1 MDLDLPRVLVGLGFL
16 LAAGA
21 MDWRRRVVK
30 DVVWVGMGA
39 TALALVEL
47 DLIQRGIP
55 WPVHLVS
62 AATAVLYFGVFF
74 GKPMWDESGFR
85 VRPGRFALY
94 LGAPLAVM
102 LAWRWS
108 ADDPVALDAFY
119 ELLTMPAM
127 VVIAHGLY
135 EFGILRG
142 GADAKAVM
150 AISLLFPGIYPA
162 LDSLPLLR
170 PPPAAEP
177 ILAVTFPFAFV
188 VLVNSAILFLAA
200 PIVLLARNAA
210 KGDAKSLR
218 ALLGSRVPI
227 DAIPKYAWLMDRIED
242 GKPAFVLMPRR
253 KEDREEQVRLLREH
267 GFDRVWV
274 TPQLPF
280 VTAML
285 SGFLLALA
293 VGNPLLALFGGL
305 GG

>member
-16 LAAGA
+16 LVAGA

-30 DVVWVGMGA
+30 DIVWVGMGA
-39 TALALVEL
+39 TSLALVEV
-47 DLIQRGIP
+47 DLVQRGIP
-55 WPVHLVS
+55 WAVHLVS

-94 LGAPLAVM
+94 LAAPLAVI

-108 ADDPVALDAFY
+108 VDDPVALDALY
-119 ELLTMPAM
+119 QVLTMPAM
-127 VVIAHGLY
+127 IVIAHGLY

-150 AISLLFPGIYPA
+150 ALALLFPGIYPTI
-162 LDSLPLLR
+162 DSLPLLR
-170 PPPAAEP
+170 PPANAEP
-177 ILAVTFPFAFV
+177 ILAVMFPFAFV
-188 VLVNSAILFLAA
+188 VLVNSAILFLAV
-200 PIVLLARNAA
+200 PVVLLARNAA
-210 KGDAKSLR
+210 KGDAKLPR
-218 ALLGSRVPI
+218 ALFGVRAPI
-227 DAIPKYAWLMDRIED
+227 DAVPKYAWLMDRIED

-253 KEDREEQVRLLREH
+253 KEDREEQISLLREH
-267 GFDRVWV
+267 GFTRVWV

-285 SGFLLALA
+285 AGLALA
-293 VGNPLLALFGGL
+293 VVAGNVLLALFRIGG
-305 GG
+305 